1 MLTYDDDALP
11 HAKGDTKDW
20 RESYYCNFFD
30 QTSNVCGVFWQ
41 GVRPN
46 AGHGEAVFLLVDG
59 ATDLVRSVDLK
70 VPITSDVP

>member
-30 QTSNVCGVFWQ
+30 QD
-41 GVRPN
+41 RK
-46 AGHGEAVFLLVDG
+46 
-59 ATDLVRSVDLK
+59 SV
-70 VPITSDVP
+70 V